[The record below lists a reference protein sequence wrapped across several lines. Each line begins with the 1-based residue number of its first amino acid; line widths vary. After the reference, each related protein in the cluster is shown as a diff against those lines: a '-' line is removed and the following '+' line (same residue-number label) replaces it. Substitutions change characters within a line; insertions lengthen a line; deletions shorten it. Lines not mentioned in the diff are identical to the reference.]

1 MSGGLQPASPLSLAF
16 TAYQNNLSKHPL
28 RTKSLTSACV
38 AGLSD
43 AIAQVIHARVSH
55 STCNDQRLSV
65 FSGSSCVG
73 HMIDTHTHTHTHART
88 HTHTHTETQTHT
100 HTHTHTH
107 TTTQHTHTHTYTHM
121 HTHTYT
127 HTYTHIHTHT
137 HTYTH
142 TRATARE
149 NGSQRER
156 LPSCF
161 TACSGE
167 GQADTTGKNSWKL
180 CSRARYGSTHWAL
193 TNYFAMPLLVMSTA
207 MPEMLF
213 SSFYLFVKLIN
224 NNHHNNQSTPQS
236 AVHTHKPQ

>member
-73 HMIDTHTHTHTHART
+73 HMIDTHTHTHTH
-88 HTHTHTETQTHT
+88 TQTHT

-107 TTTQHTHTHTYTHM
+107 TRTHTHTHTHRDTNTHT
-121 HTHTYT
+121 HTHTHTHNHTTHTYT
-127 HTYTHIHTHT
+127 HIHTHAHTHIHTHIHTHT

-142 TRATARE
+142 
-149 NGSQRER
+149 
-156 LPSCF
+156 
-161 TACSGE
+161 
-167 GQADTTGKNSWKL
+167 
-180 CSRARYGSTHWAL
+180 
-193 TNYFAMPLLVMSTA
+193 
-207 MPEMLF
+207 
-213 SSFYLFVKLIN
+213 I
-224 NNHHNNQSTPQS
+224 
-236 AVHTHKPQ
+236 HTHQSNSSGKWKPKRTVAIMLYGLLWGGPGGHYWQKFMETVFKGKVWFHSLGTHKLFRNASFSHVYCNA